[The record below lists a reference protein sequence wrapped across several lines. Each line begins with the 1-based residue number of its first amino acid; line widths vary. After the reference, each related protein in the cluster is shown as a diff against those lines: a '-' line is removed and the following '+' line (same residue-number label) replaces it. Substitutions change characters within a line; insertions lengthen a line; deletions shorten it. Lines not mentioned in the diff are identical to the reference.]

1 MSRIRTVKPEL
12 FRHEDLFEAEIE
24 SGLPL
29 RLSFIGLF
37 TVADCEG
44 RFRWRPRTLKLD
56 VLPHDTIDFA
66 AVLNELEKNGFI
78 RRYQVG
84 GETFGWIPNF
94 KRHQRIQTKEIE
106 AGSALPPPPEQQ
118 NAPGTHPVRTQE
130 RTSTLPESQE
140 GKGMERK
147 GIENTPPSF
156 FSETPPASA
165 RVAESMPETPKKEKK
180 ADEWNRDSRNKP
192 IPADW
197 EPQSATLDITA
208 GLGIPIGFVENQA
221 PLFRLHHMEA
231 GTQRGGFESLF
242 VGWCKKAWALKAEER
257 SPGERRKGETM
268 LEHSQRLRRMYLE
281 PDQPGERLLEGEV
294 IRAH

>member
-1 MSRIRTVKPEL
+1 MS
-12 FRHEDLFEAEIE
+12 IE
-24 SGLPL
+24 W
-29 RLSFIGLF
+29 
-37 TVADCEG
+37 
-44 RFRWRPRTLKLD
+44 FRWYHNTTSDPKFQVIARRSKRPKCEVIAVWACLLEYTSQEQDRGSLAGLD
-56 VLPHDTIDFA
+56 HETIA
-66 AVLNELEKNGFI
+66 ATVDIDDESAEAIIAAMEAKGLISDGRI
-78 RRYQVG
+78 AAWDRR
-84 GETFGWIPNF
+84 
-94 KRHQRIQTKEIE
+94 QTKREDDSLDRVRAYRERKKEIGN
-106 AGSALPPPPEQQ
+106 ASVTQG
-118 NAPGTHPVRTQE
+118 NAPVTPVTPLDKIREDIDT
-130 RTSTLPESQE
+130 
-140 GKGMERK
+140 
-147 GIENTPPSF
+147 NTPPSF

-165 RVAESMPETPKKEKK
+165 RVAESMPEPPKKEKK